1 MLQRRH
7 FTVGLTEHTEQTTSF
22 YLGLSFPSLST
33 SWVFQG
39 LTAGW
44 PRETKKSG
52 SKPVLFAYS
61 EESSV
66 KLFGTLQPSP
76 GPWNQSLRLEPPLER
91 VGHPLAYPP
100 CHFLFGYSGSLSPT
114 HSNHLNRAGQGKAAH
129 PPTHSH
135 QSPRSRAEGAAGH
148 LPRAARFLLE
158 PEAGSSAELVSCRGK
173 AGSLLGEGR
182 HRGVGQ

>member
-7 FTVGLTEHTEQTTSF
+7 FMVGLTEHTEQTTSF

-66 KLFGTLQPSP
+66 KLTVWYFATISWTLEPVPSSRTTLGACGSSPGLSSLPLPLWLLWESVSHPLQPSEP
-76 GPWNQSLRLEPPLER
+76 GWAREGCSPPYPQPSITPEQSRR
-91 VGHPLAYPP
+91 S
-100 CHFLFGYSGSLSPT
+100 SGASSQSSKISP
-114 HSNHLNRAGQGKAAH
+114 
-129 PPTHSH
+129 
-135 QSPRSRAEGAAGH
+135 GA
-148 LPRAARFLLE
+148 
-158 PEAGSSAELVSCRGK
+158 
-173 AGSLLGEGR
+173 
-182 HRGVGQ
+182 